1 MASFA
6 SVRTLLNLKN
16 GQPYMK
22 PVNVYSVSGAITFPG
37 GVAKL
42 TKAGVG
48 VMTLKDPAKEDDGLT
63 LEIYSETAQAHTVT
77 NTTGFNGGGTGS
89 DVGTFGGAIGD
100 GFTLVA
106 RNGIWWVTNNVNV
119 TLA

>member
-1 MASFA
+1 MAFE
-6 SVRTLLNLKN
+6 SVRSLLNVKN

-22 PVNVYSVSGAITFPG
+22 PMNVYSASGAITVPA

-48 VMTLKDPAKEDDGLT
+48 VMTLADPAAEDDGLT

-77 NTTGFNGGGTGS
+77 NTTGFNGGSTGS

-106 RNGIWWVTNNVNV
+106 RNGIWWVHNNVNV